1 MSPLVLLLLL
11 ATALRVLATGTAVA
25 KKTCQSSCGGVDI
38 PYPFGI
44 GENCFRPGFQIIC
57 EKDPYGS
64 EKVRVLSL
72 HVQPRAEVRVMLNVA
87 FQCFKPDGNVI
98 WQYNGGVNMTENSV
112 YRISSAENQLFVLG
126 CSTFIY
132 AGSGPPGLHSRSY
145 YGGCVAYCKDSSTP
159 QNNACDGIG
168 CCRSN
173 IPPGL
178 TDTQM
183 QLSTWSH
190 KGLEYSPCNYA
201 FIVEKDYYS
210 FRAADLLGMPKNKTM
225 PMRLDWAI
233 RDSGLSCNSTQ
244 QGACVSG
251 NSGCAN
257 SINGP
262 GYVCHCLDGY
272 KGNPYVRNGCQRIV
286 LGVSFIVIALLL
298 ALVFFQKRQ
307 LDKSFEKNGGKI
319 LENVKGLTIFTKEGL
334 KKITR
339 NNSDFLGNGSF
350 GKVYKG
356 ILPDDT
362 IVAVKASIIINEDTR
377 KDFTDEVEI
386 QSNMIHKNI
395 LRLVGCCLEVEV
407 PMLVYEFAA
416 NGSLQDILH
425 QNKNQELPLD
435 LRLDIAIGS
444 AEGLKYMH
452 SSTTQAIRH
461 GDVKPDN
468 ILLDDKLTP
477 KISDFGLSKLIKEGQ
492 FAKTVVGCMG
502 YIDPVFLKTG
512 LLTQKSDVYS
522 FGAVLL
528 ELITGKK
535 NVYDENQSL
544 IIEFCKLYE
553 KGNGGRAMFDKE
565 IANEEDMF
573 VLEEISKLAV
583 ECLCEDIEVRPDMTE
598 VAERLVML
606 RRDKRLKN
614 TLSTY
619 GHLEDITM
627 AGSPMQQRT

>member
-1 MSPLVLLLLL
+1 
-11 ATALRVLATGTAVA
+11 LRVLATGTAVA

-64 EKVRVLSL
+64 EVQPFLPGTSYRVPISSVLAGMLGGGVSIEQKVRVLSL

-272 KGNPYVRNGCQRIV
+272 KGNPYVRNGCQSKALFV
-286 LGVSFIVIALLL
+286 LYIYYYILVSSFI
-298 ALVFFQKRQ
+298 
-307 LDKSFEKNGGKI
+307 
-319 LENVKGLTIFTKEGL
+319 
-334 KKITR
+334 
-339 NNSDFLGNGSF
+339 
-350 GKVYKG
+350 
-356 ILPDDT
+356 
-362 IVAVKASIIINEDTR
+362 
-377 KDFTDEVEI
+377 
-386 QSNMIHKNI
+386 
-395 LRLVGCCLEVEV
+395 
-407 PMLVYEFAA
+407 
-416 NGSLQDILH
+416 
-425 QNKNQELPLD
+425 
-435 LRLDIAIGS
+435 
-444 AEGLKYMH
+444 
-452 SSTTQAIRH
+452 
-461 GDVKPDN
+461 
-468 ILLDDKLTP
+468 
-477 KISDFGLSKLIKEGQ
+477 
-492 FAKTVVGCMG
+492 
-502 YIDPVFLKTG
+502 
-512 LLTQKSDVYS
+512 
-522 FGAVLL
+522 
-528 ELITGKK
+528 
-535 NVYDENQSL
+535 
-544 IIEFCKLYE
+544 
-553 KGNGGRAMFDKE
+553 
-565 IANEEDMF
+565 
-573 VLEEISKLAV
+573 
-583 ECLCEDIEVRPDMTE
+583 
-598 VAERLVML
+598 
-606 RRDKRLKN
+606 
-614 TLSTY
+614 
-619 GHLEDITM
+619 
-627 AGSPMQQRT
+627 